1 MLFVLA
7 MMITPSSD
15 ARTLDEIR
23 STGTLRICV
32 AGAAARFYQH
42 NGEIFAKFLGVKPE
56 VLILGDWN
64 RQFQNGDGVVVRED
78 RYEPRI
84 LVDGTCDVF
93 PNDLYVDSWRT
104 SKMDIV
110 AYYKARNVIVAHRDL
125 RSELRKPQDLAG
137 RSMAVQGGT
146 AYDDWVQEQNRT
158 MFAANPIV
166 VMHAPMDRAVKLV
179 ADKDVE
185 FTVIGSDNA
194 LGWGRTHIDTLQVM
208 FAVEKPV
215 DVGWGIRRN
224 ASGLKAELQRFFE
237 QSMQLGSDL
246 DQSWQRNYGMSL
258 MEYRFFD
265 GSLGS
270 AGIDVQHIVRWTLPI
285 ALLVAFVLFAMTY
298 WNRRLRHEIEE
309 RMRTEAELAVARKV
323 AEEATAAK
331 SIFLA
336 NMSHEIRTPMNAIIG
351 ITHLLSQ
358 RELLDHQRD
367 YFGKLHQ
374 AAQHLLSV
382 INDILDFSK
391 IEAGKLDVEHRD
403 FELQDVLANIA
414 NLIGDK
420 ARAKGLV
427 LGFDIDA
434 AVPTALVGDP
444 LRLGQILI
452 NYTNNAVKFTA
463 RGEIHVRVQLLETIS
478 DEQVVLHFAVTDTGI
493 GITDE
498 QQGKLFESF
507 QQADAS
513 TTRRYGGTGLGLA
526 ISKKLAELMSGTVGF
541 ESEPGKGST
550 FWFSARLGKQRERQS
565 NLQIVPPSRVRT
577 GVPRLSG
584 ARILLVEDNE
594 LNQDVAM
601 GLIAPTRATVD
612 VASNGARA
620 VQRVREGAYDLVL
633 MDVQMP
639 VMDGLTAT
647 RQIRALPGVDSV
659 PIVAMTANVMK
670 GDRERCEAA
679 GMNDHVG
686 KPIDPDEL
694 FSVLLKWLPGCATE
708 ASVAWGV
715 EGGQSTADGL
725 ASVSGLDVSAGL
737 KAVLGNQAS
746 YEDLLRRFCDRYPDA
761 VDDIRSDL
769 TANDQAAAQRRA
781 HTLRG
786 LAGTIGASGLEGTA
800 ARLEQVIRNDD
811 SATVIEAQLA
821 AAQQELSQL
830 IEALNRTLPRDE
842 QAREALATVDSN
854 RVSQVL
860 SQLESL
866 LASYDAEAVEVFK
879 WNASL
884 LRRAYGAAFVPVEKK
899 IAAFMFPEA
908 LTALRDMKARSFSC
922 TKDGIAGTC
931 DVYLDMGREN

>member
-1 MLFVLA
+1 MHV
-7 MMITPSSD
+7 
-15 ARTLDEIR
+15 
-23 STGTLRICV
+23 
-32 AGAAARFYQH
+32 
-42 NGEIFAKFLGVKPE
+42 
-56 VLILGDWN
+56 
-64 RQFQNGDGVVVRED
+64 
-78 RYEPRI
+78 
-84 LVDGTCDVF
+84 
-93 PNDLYVDSWRT
+93 
-104 SKMDIV
+104 
-110 AYYKARNVIVAHRDL
+110 
-125 RSELRKPQDLAG
+125 
-137 RSMAVQGGT
+137 
-146 AYDDWVQEQNRT
+146 
-158 MFAANPIV
+158 PI
-166 VMHAPMDRAVKLV
+166 DRAVNLV

-185 FTVIGSDNA
+185 FTVMGSHNA
-194 LGWGRTHIDTLQVM
+194 LGWVRTHIDALQVM
-208 FAVEKPV
+208 FAVEKPI

-246 DQSWQRNYGMSL
+246 DRSWQRHYGMSL

-270 AGIDVQHIVRWTLPI
+270 AGIDVQYIVRWTLPI
-285 ALLVAFVLFAMTY
+285 ALLVAFVLFAITY

-309 RMRTEAELAVARKV
+309 RMRTEAELAAARKV
-323 AEEATAAK
+323 AEEATVAK

-367 YFGKLHQ
+367 YFGKLQQ

-391 IEAGKLDVEHRD
+391 IESGKLDVEHRD
-403 FELQDVLANIA
+403 FELRDVLANIA

-463 RGEIHVRVQLLETIS
+463 RGEIHVRIQLLETIS

-493 GITDE
+493 GITEE
-498 QQGKLFESF
+498 QEGRLFESF

-550 FWFSARLGKQRERQS
+550 FWFTARFGTQREQRS
-565 NLQIVPPSRVRT
+565 KRQIVPPSRVRT

-594 LNQDVAM
+594 LNQDVAT
-601 GLIAPTRATVD
+601 GLIAPTGATVD
-612 VASNGARA
+612 VASNGAIA

-647 RQIRALPGVDSV
+647 RQIRALPGADSV

-694 FSVLLKWLPGCATE
+694 FSVLLKWLPGRAME
-708 ASVAWGV
+708 ASVVRTASRAYPGWTSTLDSRLFAGIGLPIRTCCATSATGIRTLLPTFGATSRQTIMPLLI
-715 EGGQSTADGL
+715 GG
-725 ASVSGLDVSAGL
+725 
-737 KAVLGNQAS
+737 
-746 YEDLLRRFCDRYPDA
+746 C
-761 VDDIRSDL
+761 IRSKDSPV
-769 TANDQAAAQRRA
+769 R
-781 HTLRG
+781 
-786 LAGTIGASGLEGTA
+786 SV
-800 ARLEQVIRNDD
+800 RLGWR
-811 SATVIEAQLA
+811 AQLPDW
-821 AAQQELSQL
+821 S
-830 IEALNRTLPRDE
+830 R
-842 QAREALATVDSN
+842 
-854 RVSQVL
+854 
-860 SQLESL
+860 
-866 LASYDAEAVEVFK
+866 
-879 WNASL
+879 
-884 LRRAYGAAFVPVEKK
+884 
-899 IAAFMFPEA
+899 
-908 LTALRDMKARSFSC
+908 
-922 TKDGIAGTC
+922 
-931 DVYLDMGREN
+931 